1 MKLIKDLT
9 QKPAIFNFLSVCVTF
24 FMLLGCSDD
33 DQVSLPFNKTPG
45 NGEFFRL
52 KDFGQVDVIPENRQV
67 RVLVRVTDSI
77 GFGVTDLK
85 KTDFEVLE
93 NNIDKVNDVEANT
106 KIDPDSIPFTIK
118 TVLLLDVSSSVEGKI
133 GEIKTAV
140 KELIQAKVADQEFAI
155 YTFDSKVEL
164 VSEFTSNTTD
174 LLSAVNALEETGLD
188 ASTNLYRGII
198 EASKAWEDNISIDR
212 IEEGSMIVFT
222 DGKHNADP
230 GIQVGDAINAI
241 GEKSV
246 FVAALD
252 GPNLDEPTLVDIA
265 GAENRYLFAS
275 DVSGLANVFLDIQDK
290 ILTQSKSIYYIT
302 YTSPISVPGTQNLK
316 IFIQDNRNPGPDCM
330 VEKAFS
336 TNGF

>member
-1 MKLIKDLT
+1 MKLIKNLT
-9 QKPAIFNFLSVCVTF
+9 QKPAHANFLTAIVALL
-24 FMLLGCSDD
+24 MLQACSDD
-33 DQVSLPFNKTPG
+33 DPVSPPFFKEPG
-45 NGEFFRL
+45 TGEFFRL
-52 KDFGQVDVIPENRQV
+52 KDFGEVDVIPQNRQV
-67 RVLVRVTDSI
+67 RVLVRVTDSV
-77 GFGVTDLK
+77 GFGITNLE

-118 TVLLLDVSSSVEGKI
+118 TVLLLDMSRSIEGKI

-140 KELIQAKVADQEFAI
+140 KELIQAKVPEQEFAI
-155 YTFDSKVEL
+155 YTFDSQVEL
-164 VSEFTSNTTD
+164 IRDFTTNTSE

-188 ASTNLYRGII
+188 ASTNLYRAIM
-198 EASKAWEDNISIDR
+198 EASQTWQDNISIEQ
-212 IEEGSMIVFT
+212 IEEGSMIIFT

-230 GIQVGDAINAI
+230 GLQVGDAINAI

-246 FVAALD
+246 FIAALD
-252 GPNLDEPTLVDIA
+252 GPNLDEATLVEIA
-265 GAENRYLFAS
+265 GDESRYLFAS

-302 YTSPISVPGTQNLK
+302 YTSPISVPGNQNLK
-316 IFIQDNRNPGPDCM
+316 IFIRDNRNPGADCM
-330 VEKAFS
+330 VEKTFS

>member
-1 MKLIKDLT
+1 MKLIKNLT
-9 QKPAIFNFLSVCVTF
+9 QKPAHANFLTAIVALL
-24 FMLLGCSDD
+24 MLQACSDD
-33 DQVSLPFNKTPG
+33 DPVSPPFFKEPG
-45 NGEFFRL
+45 TGEFFRL
-52 KDFGQVDVIPENRQV
+52 KDFGEVDVIPQNRQV
-67 RVLVRVTDSI
+67 RVLVRVTDSV
-77 GFGVTDLK
+77 GFGITNLE

-118 TVLLLDVSSSVEGKI
+118 TVLLLDMSRSVEGKI

-140 KELIQAKVADQEFAI
+140 KELIQAKVPEQEFAI
-155 YTFDSKVEL
+155 YTFDSQVEL
-164 VSEFTSNTTD
+164 IRDFTTNTSE

-188 ASTNLYRGII
+188 ASTNLYRAIM
-198 EASKAWEDNISIDR
+198 EASQTWQDNISIEQ
-212 IEEGSMIVFT
+212 IEEGSMIIFT

-230 GIQVGDAINAI
+230 GLQVGNAIDAI

-246 FVAALD
+246 FIAALD
-252 GPNLDEPTLVDIA
+252 GPNLDEATLVAIA
-265 GAENRYLFAS
+265 GDESRYLFAS

-302 YTSPISVPGTQNLK
+302 YTSPISVPGNQNLK
-316 IFIQDNRNPGPDCM
+316 IFIRDNRNPGADCM
-330 VEKAFS
+330 VEKTFS

>member
-9 QKPAIFNFLSVCVTF
+9 QKPANYLVFVFVT
-24 FMLLGCSDD
+24 LLILQGCSDD
-33 DQVSLPFNKTPG
+33 DQVGLPFNKTPG

-52 KDFGQVDVIPENRQV
+52 KDFGEVDVIPENRQV
-67 RVLVRVTDSI
+67 RILVRVTDSI
-77 GFGVTDLK
+77 GFGVTNLK

-118 TVLLLDVSSSVEGKI
+118 TVLLLDLSSSVEGKI

-140 KELIQAKVADQEFAI
+140 KELILAKVPEQEFAI
-155 YTFDSKVEL
+155 YTFDSKV
-164 VSEFTSNTTD
+164 VMAQEFTSSTSE
-174 LLSAVNALEETGLD
+174 LLGTVNSLAETGLD
-188 ASTNLYRGII
+188 ASTNLYRAII
-198 EASKAWEDNISIDR
+198 EASKAWQDNISIDR

-230 GIQVGDAINAI
+230 GLQVSDAINAI

-252 GPNLDEPTLVDIA
+252 GPNLDESTLVEIVGD
-265 GAENRYLFAS
+265 ESRYLFAN
-275 DVSGLANVFLDIQDK
+275 DVSGLATLFLDIQDK

-302 YTSPISVPGTQNLK
+302 YTSPISVSGTQNLK
-316 IFIQDNRNPGPDCM
+316 IFIRDNRNPGNDCM

>member
-1 MKLIKDLT
+1 MKLIKNLT
-9 QKPAIFNFLSVCVTF
+9 QKPAHANFLTAIVALL
-24 FMLLGCSDD
+24 MLQACSDD
-33 DQVSLPFNKTPG
+33 DPVSPPFFKEPG
-45 NGEFFRL
+45 TGEFFRL
-52 KDFGQVDVIPENRQV
+52 KDFGEVDVIPQNRQV
-67 RVLVRVTDSI
+67 RVLVRVTDSV
-77 GFGVTDLK
+77 GFGITNLE

-118 TVLLLDVSSSVEGKI
+118 TVLLLDMSRSVEGKT

-140 KELIQAKVADQEFAI
+140 KELIQAKVPEQEFAI
-155 YTFDSKVEL
+155 YTFDSQVEL
-164 VSEFTSNTTD
+164 IRDFTTNTSE

-188 ASTNLYRGII
+188 ASTNLYRAIM
-198 EASKAWEDNISIDR
+198 EASQTWQDNISIEQ
-212 IEEGSMIVFT
+212 IEEGSMIIFT

-230 GIQVGDAINAI
+230 GLQVGDAINAI

-246 FVAALD
+246 FIAALD
-252 GPNLDEPTLVDIA
+252 GPNLDEATLVAIA
-265 GAENRYLFAS
+265 GDESRYLFAS

-302 YTSPISVPGTQNLK
+302 YTSPISVPGNQNLK
-316 IFIQDNRNPGPDCM
+316 IFIRDNRNPGADCM
-330 VEKAFS
+330 VEKTFS

>member
-1 MKLIKDLT
+1 MKRIKNLT
-9 QKPAIFNFLSVCVTF
+9 QKPAHANFLTAVVALL
-24 FMLLGCSDD
+24 MLQACSDD
-33 DQVSLPFNKTPG
+33 DPVSPPFFKEPG
-45 NGEFFRL
+45 TGEFFRL
-52 KDFGQVDVIPENRQV
+52 KDFGEVDVIPQNRQV
-67 RVLVRVTDSI
+67 RVLVRVTDSV
-77 GFGVTDLK
+77 GFGITNLE

-118 TVLLLDVSSSVEGKI
+118 TVLLLDMSRSVEGKT

-140 KELIQAKVADQEFAI
+140 KELIQAKVPEQEFAI
-155 YTFDSKVEL
+155 YTFDSQVEL
-164 VSEFTSNTTD
+164 IRDFTTNTSE

-188 ASTNLYRGII
+188 ASTNLYRAIM
-198 EASKAWEDNISIDR
+198 EASQTWQDNISIEQ
-212 IEEGSMIVFT
+212 IEEGSMIIFT

-230 GIQVGDAINAI
+230 GLQVGDAINAI

-246 FVAALD
+246 FIAALD
-252 GPNLDEPTLVDIA
+252 GPNLDEATLVEIA
-265 GAENRYLFAS
+265 GDESRYLFAS

-302 YTSPISVPGTQNLK
+302 YTSPISVPGNQNLK
-316 IFIQDNRNPGPDCM
+316 IFIRDNRNPGADCM
-330 VEKAFS
+330 VEKTFS

>member
-1 MKLIKDLT
+1 MKLIKNLT
-9 QKPAIFNFLSVCVTF
+9 QKPAHANFLTAIVALL
-24 FMLLGCSDD
+24 MLQACSDD
-33 DQVSLPFNKTPG
+33 DPVSPPFFKEPG
-45 NGEFFRL
+45 TGEFFRL
-52 KDFGQVDVIPENRQV
+52 KDFGEVDVIPQNRQV
-67 RVLVRVTDSI
+67 RVLVRVTDSV
-77 GFGVTDLK
+77 GFGITNLE

-118 TVLLLDVSSSVEGKI
+118 TVLLLDMSRSVEGKT

-140 KELIQAKVADQEFAI
+140 KELIQAKVPEQEFAI
-155 YTFDSKVEL
+155 YTFDSQVEL
-164 VSEFTSNTTD
+164 IRDFTTNTSE

-188 ASTNLYRGII
+188 ASTNLYRAIM
-198 EASKAWEDNISIDR
+198 ETSQTWQDNISIEQ
-212 IEEGSMIVFT
+212 IEEGSMIIFT

-230 GIQVGDAINAI
+230 GLQVGDAINAI

-246 FVAALD
+246 FIAALD
-252 GPNLDEPTLVDIA
+252 GPNLDEATLVAIA
-265 GAENRYLFAS
+265 GDESRYLFAS

-302 YTSPISVPGTQNLK
+302 YTSPISVPGNQNLK
-316 IFIQDNRNPGPDCM
+316 IFIRDNRNPGADCM
-330 VEKAFS
+330 VEKTFS